1 MIYDELIPKLQ
12 ATKTTD
18 EITPELFYEI
28 LDAVI
33 TSGMMISFNDKL
45 LQLDKL
51 SQHMSRVKENI
62 NNHIDHQLEQLLEDE

>member
-1 MIYDELIPKLQ
+1 M
-12 ATKTTD
+12 
-18 EITPELFYEI
+18 TPLFYLFQFWNAFIAECSECA
-28 LDAVI
+28 DAVI